1 MNRGA
6 EIREAL
12 KSSTQELHT
21 EVDAAMG
28 LHAPLHELD
37 GYGRFLGCMQG
48 VHDAFGDLSD
58 RCSEAAGIEAQSGE
72 LRRLLRSDL
81 AALGVAAERSTAQVA
96 AELSPWGIGYALEG
110 SALGSTHLVKAVKGS
125 HDDAAPVQFL
135 TASARGARERW
146 PIFLGALSAAEA
158 DVDEACQSARAVF
171 EFILRT
177 LHSPGMAG
185 PEGPPSSSRKLK

>member
-21 EVDAAMG
+21 QVDAAMG
-28 LHAPLHELD
+28 LHAPLHQLD

-48 VHDAFGDLSD
+48 VHDAFGELSD

-81 AALGVAAERSTAQVA
+81 AALGVAADSSTGQVA
-96 AELSPWGIGYALEG
+96 AGLSPWGIGYALEG
-110 SALGSTHLVKAVKGS
+110 SALGSTHLVKAVKAS

-146 PIFLGALSAAEA
+146 PIFLGALGNAEV
-158 DVDEACQSARAVF
+158 DVDNACQSARAVF
-171 EFILRT
+171 DFILRT
-177 LHSPGMAG
+177 FQSSAV
-185 PEGPPSSSRKLK
+185 EGSEDLPSSHRSHR